1 MNKKIILVSILV
13 IASLLIIRFSI
24 PVKKYSNSDFGID
37 NYISSVDK
45 DNDSIDDQTDILESV
60 KAYIATK
67 PIYKSKYYSTGYPDD
82 SYGVCTD
89 VVANGL
95 LGAGYDL
102 MKLVNEDILANSDKY
117 NIDKPDINIDF
128 RRVRNLIIYF
138 KNNYEALTLDVDD
151 ISSWQGG
158 DIVIFKNHV
167 GIISDNRNSK
177 GIPYVIHHYSVFQ
190 RNYEED
196 ILSKRNDIVGHY
208 RIS

>member
-117 NIDKPDINIDF
+117 NIDKPNINIDF

-196 ILSKRNDIVGHY
+196 ILESRHDLVGHY

>member
-158 DIVIFKNHV
+158 DIGIFKNHV

-196 ILSKRNDIVGHY
+196 ILESRHDLVGHY